1 MLVSQNTVFSLK
13 DSSLSFTL
21 QFPIAQG
28 PYLSDVS
35 LVHDK
40 AVYQGSNL
48 CRFSLSDAVHGEA
61 FSAAALWLCDIA
73 LQQPVTSFVFNMGAQ
88 GASGF

>member
-1 MLVSQNTVFSLK
+1 MLVSQNTLFSLY
-13 DSSLSFTL
+13 DSSLSFTS

-35 LVHDK
+35 VVHDK
-40 AVYQGSNL
+40 AVYHGGNL
-48 CRFSLSDAVHGEA
+48 CRFSLSDAVHSEA

-73 LQQPVTSFVFNMGAQ
+73 LQQPVTLFVFILAAQ
-88 GASGF
+88 GASGY